1 MRRTTPALL
10 ALLCALALVTAVQA
24 GSTGSD
30 AILGKWSG
38 TFSGDSNGKFSLT
51 FTTDADKKL
60 GGSIEVTSDAGD
72 GYTTPLRVVTVDG
85 ASVKIAY
92 DSPNGEPIDLT
103 LDGTLDGK
111 ELKGTWAVI
120 AKDTKEKVATGT
132 FTTTKD

>member
-1 MRRTTPALL
+1 MLVL
-10 ALLCALALVTAVQA
+10 AATLQA
-24 GSTGSD
+24 RVAASD
-30 AILGKWSG
+30 AIVGKWSG
-38 TFSGDSNGKFSLT
+38 TFAGDSAGTFSLT

-60 GGSIEVTSDAGD
+60 GGSIEVKSDAGD

-92 DSPNGEPIDLT
+92 DSPNGDPIDLT
-103 LDGTLDGK
+103 LDGTLEGK

-132 FTTTKD
+132 FSSTKD